1 MSTRPIRQV
10 IQDRKPVT
18 VSKTASVREAAKL
31 MANERVGALLVV
43 ESGRLIGIF
52 TERDALFRVLAR
64 GLDPDRIPI
73 AEVMTG
79 NLMTIP
85 PDRPLGHALHI
96 MFEGGFRHVPVV
108 EDGRA
113 VGIVSARDAL
123 GAELVEFE
131 GELRYRDEIAER
143 MR

>member
-1 MSTRPIRQV
+1 MSMRPIRAV
-10 IQDRKPVT
+10 IQDQKPVT

-31 MANERVGALLVV
+31 MAKERVGALLVV
-43 ESGRLIGIF
+43 ESDRLIGIF

-64 GLDPDRIPI
+64 GIDPDRMLI
-73 AEVMTG
+73 AEVMTSKV
-79 NLMTIP
+79 MTISA
-85 PDRPLGHALHI
+85 DRPLGHALHM

-108 EDGRA
+108 EEGRA

>member
-1 MSTRPIRQV
+1 MSMRPIRAV
-10 IQDRKPVT
+10 IQDQKPVT

-31 MANERVGALLVV
+31 MAKERVGALLVV
-43 ESGRLIGIF
+43 ESDRLIGIF

-64 GLDPDRIPI
+64 GIDPDRMLI
-73 AEVMTG
+73 AEVMTSKV
-79 NLMTIP
+79 MTIS
-85 PDRPLGHALHI
+85 PDRPLGHALHM

-108 EDGRA
+108 EEGRA

>member
-1 MSTRPIRQV
+1 MSMRPIREV
-10 IQDRKPVT
+10 IRDQRPVT
-18 VSKTASVREAAKL
+18 IDKDASVREAAEL
-31 MANERVGALLVV
+31 MAKERVGALLVI
-43 ESGRLIGIF
+43 EANRLIGIF
-52 TERDALFRVLAR
+52 TERDALFRVLAP
-64 GLDPDRIPI
+64 GLDPDRTLISQ
-73 AEVMTG
+73 VMTA
-79 NLMTIP
+79 NLITIP
-85 PDRPLGHALHI
+85 PDRPLGHALHM

-108 EDGRA
+108 EGGMA

>member
-1 MSTRPIRQV
+1 
-10 IQDRKPVT
+10 
-18 VSKTASVREAAKL
+18 
-31 MANERVGALLVV
+31 
-43 ESGRLIGIF
+43 
-52 TERDALFRVLAR
+52 VLAR
-64 GLDPDRIPI
+64 GIDPDRMLI
-73 AEVMTG
+73 AEVMTSKV
-79 NLMTIP
+79 MTIS
-85 PDRPLGHALHI
+85 PDRPLGHALHM

-108 EDGRA
+108 EEGRA

>member
-1 MSTRPIRQV
+1 MSMRPIHEV
-10 IQDRKPVT
+10 IREQKPVT

-31 MANERVGALLVV
+31 MAKESVGALLVV
-43 ESGRLIGIF
+43 ESDRLIGIF

-64 GLDPDRIPI
+64 GLDPDRTSI
-73 AEVMTG
+73 AEVMTSK
-79 NLMTIP
+79 LLTIP
-85 PDRPLGHALHI
+85 PDRPLGHALHM

-108 EDGRA
+108 QEGKP

-131 GELRYRDEIAER
+131 GELRHRDEIAER